1 LQNRAEC
8 GSVIIVYMKTYPL
21 IAIFL
26 FTLVNPVAA
35 QLNSNQIPNDSLN
48 ILAQIKEG
56 DKALAKND
64 TAAAIRIYTAARAQA
79 RKLGMIYL
87 DAKAS
92 LRIGDFYYS
101 NEVYHRA
108 FGNYT
113 QAKNLFINGESDE
126 TVAEVTIA
134 LARTQYHRGNYRLA
148 VNNFVEALQ
157 MAKKLQNKNYEAE
170 ALENLGLLYNSFQ
183 GFNEGTAYYIKARKV
198 KESLNDFKGATR
210 IAQILAETYYRKR
223 LFDSALYFSIVARN
237 GAEKTGMLT
246 EAYMAD
252 INSAMSLIRLKKWN
266 EAQAIMQQLSSHIYN
281 NQDENRRLR
290 YEICWGNYYLSKGDS
305 ATATTYYNKAKKL
318 AGENSF
324 PEMYALIY
332 RNIAESHYEC
342 NQIKEA
348 YENFTKY
355 NNYITQLYSGRNLA
369 NLGSLENIMNA
380 TTSKEEARLL
390 SMENGLKK
398 SQLESELLKRLSL
411 ERENELSDSLLAKEM
426 NLSEA
431 LQRENTFRRNELMK
445 ETVLKS
451 ALDRENKAAIEQLK
465 KEKLIKLGLIA
476 GSLLLLLSGVVI
488 LMQYRKQKNKN
499 KLIQKQS
506 DDLQVLMK
514 EIHHRVKNN
523 LQVVS
528 SLLDLQSHTITD
540 SQASAA
546 VKEGK
551 NRVQSMALIHQNLYS
566 EGNIKGIMVKEYIHN
581 LVQSLCDSYN
591 ITSDKV
597 KVNANIDDL
606 NLDVDTMIPLGLVLN
621 ELVSNSFK
629 YAFKENHPGILN
641 ILLQEKDEKLHLK
654 VSDNGAGFPADMDVK
669 STKSFG
675 LKMIR
680 AFAQKL
686 KATLDI
692 YNSNGAVVEMQIS
705 KFKAA

>member
-1 LQNRAEC
+1 MRIYCLILFFGMSLAGKVTGQAT
-8 GSVIIVYMKTYPL
+8 GSRL
-21 IAIFL
+21 
-26 FTLVNPVAA
+26 
-35 QLNSNQIPNDSLN
+35 SDSL
-48 ILAQIKEG
+48 QIAGQLLEG
-56 DKALAKND
+56 DRALAKND
-64 TAAAIRIYTAARAQA
+64 TAAAMRIYAAARTQA

-87 DAKAS
+87 DARAS
-92 LRIGDFYYS
+92 LRIGDFYYA

-113 QAKNLFINGESDE
+113 QAKNLFINNESDE

-157 MAKKLQNKNYEAE
+157 MARKLENKNYEAE

-183 GFNEGTAYYIKARKV
+183 GFNEGTAYYIKALKI
-198 KESLNDFKGATR
+198 KEGLSDQKGAAR
-210 IAQILAETYYRKR
+210 IAQVLGETYYRKR
-223 LFDSALYFSIVARN
+223 LFDSALYFSGLARN
-237 GAEKTGMLT
+237 GAEKAGMLT

-252 INSAMSLIRLKKWN
+252 INSAMSLIRLKKWDQ
-266 EAQAIMQQLSSHIYN
+266 AQAILQQLSTHIYN

-305 ATATTYYNKAKKL
+305 ATATIYYYKAKKL

-332 RNIAESHYEC
+332 RNIAESHYER

-348 YENFTKY
+348 YENYTKY

-380 TTSKEEARLL
+380 TTSKDEARLL
-390 SMENGLKK
+390 AMENGLKK

-431 LQRENTFRRNELMK
+431 LQRENAFRKNELEK
-445 ETVLKS
+445 ETILKA
-451 ALDRENKAAIEQLK
+451 ALARENKATVQQLE
-465 KEKLIKLGLIA
+465 KEKLIKLGLIG
-476 GSLLLLLSGVVI
+476 GSLLLLLAGAVI
-488 LMQYRKQKNKN
+488 LLQYRKQKKKN
-499 KLIQKQS
+499 SLIQKQS

-540 SQASAA
+540 THASAA

-566 EGNIKGIMVKEYIHN
+566 EGNIKGIMVKDYIHN

-629 YAFKENHPGILN
+629 YAFKENHPGVLN

-692 YNSNGAVVEMQIS
+692 YNNEGAVVEMQIS

>member
-1 LQNRAEC
+1 MRIFCLILFFWMPLAGKVTGQAT
-8 GSVIIVYMKTYPL
+8 GSRL
-21 IAIFL
+21 
-26 FTLVNPVAA
+26 
-35 QLNSNQIPNDSLN
+35 SDSL
-48 ILAQIKEG
+48 QIAGQLLEG
-56 DKALAKND
+56 DRALAKND
-64 TAAAIRIYTAARAQA
+64 TAAAMRIYAAARTQA

-87 DAKAS
+87 DARAS
-92 LRIGDFYYS
+92 LKIGDFYYA

-113 QAKNLFINGESDE
+113 QAKNLFINNESDE

-157 MAKKLQNKNYEAE
+157 MARKLENKNYEAE

-183 GFNEGTAYYIKARKV
+183 GFNEGTAYYIKALKI
-198 KESLNDFKGATR
+198 KEGLSDQKGAAR
-210 IAQILAETYYRKR
+210 IAQVLGETYYRKR
-223 LFDSALYFSIVARN
+223 LFDSALYFSGLARS
-237 GAEKTGMLT
+237 GAEKAGMLT

-252 INSAMSLIRLKKWN
+252 INSAMSLIRLKKWDQ
-266 EAQAIMQQLSSHIYN
+266 AQAILQQLSTHIYN

-305 ATATTYYNKAKKL
+305 ATATIYYNKAKKL

-332 RNIAESHYEC
+332 RNIAESHYER

-348 YENFTKY
+348 YENYTKY

-380 TTSKEEARLL
+380 TTSKDEARLL
-390 SMENGLKK
+390 AMENGLKK

-431 LQRENTFRRNELMK
+431 LQRENAFRKNELEK
-445 ETVLKS
+445 ETILKA
-451 ALDRENKAAIEQLK
+451 ALARENKATVQQLE
-465 KEKLIKLGLIA
+465 KEKLIKLGLIG
-476 GSLLLLLSGVVI
+476 GSLLLLLAGAVI
-488 LMQYRKQKNKN
+488 LLQYRKQKKKN
-499 KLIQKQS
+499 SLIQKQS

-540 SQASAA
+540 THASAA

-566 EGNIKGIMVKEYIHN
+566 EGNIKGIMVKDYIHN

-629 YAFKENHPGILN
+629 YAFKENHPGVLN

-692 YNSNGAVVEMQIS
+692 YNNEGAVVEMQIS